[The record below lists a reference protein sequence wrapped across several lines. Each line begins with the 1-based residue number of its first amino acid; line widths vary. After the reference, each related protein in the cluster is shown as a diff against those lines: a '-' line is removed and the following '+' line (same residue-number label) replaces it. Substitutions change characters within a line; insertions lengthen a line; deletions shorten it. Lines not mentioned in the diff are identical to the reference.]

1 MIDKYEICQRLLLH
15 EGLRLQPYRCSKG
28 KLTIGIGRNIDD
40 NPFTDTE
47 KKVIGDWQ
55 HGITTQAAFYLLRND
70 IERLE
75 KELQRKI
82 NFWKNLSDERQYA
95 LLDIAFNIGVSGLL
109 KFKKMLAWLWM
120 GNFEQAAIECL
131 NSKYAK
137 ETGRRAERI
146 ANLIRTERFVR

>member
-40 NPFTDTE
+40 NPFTDAE
-47 KKVIGDWQ
+47 LKVIGDWK

-70 IERLE
+70 IDCLE

-82 NFWKNLSDERQYA
+82 NFWHNLSDERQYA
-95 LLDIAFNIGVSGLL
+95 LLDIAFNIGVCGLL

-137 ETGRRAERI
+137 DTGHRAKRI
-146 ANLIRTERFVR
+146 ATLIRTENFER